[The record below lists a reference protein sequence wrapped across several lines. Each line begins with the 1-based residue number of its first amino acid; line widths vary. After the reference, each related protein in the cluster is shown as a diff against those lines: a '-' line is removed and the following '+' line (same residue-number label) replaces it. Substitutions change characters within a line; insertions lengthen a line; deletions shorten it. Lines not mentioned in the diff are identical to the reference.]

1 MDDTEGSSSSP
12 SCYLNADQI
21 PYAYT
26 GFAWG
31 ADIDANAIGLEW
43 SQAWLEE
50 TSLNSQSPQETPNA
64 NGDNLQ
70 YQSGT
75 NFSEEC
81 YNSGVYAANELE
93 VLPLP
98 NWNNSNETLD
108 LANLD
113 VLDNLLSISPIDLD
127 EIITN
132 SLSSLDYSIGPISQT
147 TSTELLANDIYCDP
161 YPETFNHTEAQQAYE
176 SYPIDWATHPPILN
190 NTVWDP
196 MHSSPYI
203 SSPTGVHLP
212 SLSSATLSPIS
223 SNSEIMSSPTQYS
236 NTNTST
242 STSQSNSNSTTPSSD
257 RSTSNSPPNTQNEY
271 TCTICSKTFSKRF
284 EFKYVLS
291 LPYPLLQILHTHSTS
306 LQTLTNYST
315 SKHKPLHTLPHA
327 CTICPHRTARRRD
340 MTRHI
345 AAKHKDVGPSG
356 SKSVSKPICPVGDC
370 KQGFARSDHL
380 LRHLRRK
387 HPGYELRS

>member
-12 SCYLNADQI
+12 SWSPNADQI
-21 PYAYT
+21 PYTYT
-26 GFAWG
+26 DFAWG
-31 ADIDANAIGLEW
+31 ADIDTNATGLEW
-43 SQAWLEE
+43 NQDWLEG
-50 TSLNSQSPQETPNA
+50 TSLNFESSQTTSNA
-64 NGDNLQ
+64 SGDSLQ
-70 YQSGT
+70 YQPGT
-75 NFSEEC
+75 NFSGEC
-81 YNSGVYAANELE
+81 YNSGVYATNELD
-93 VLPLP
+93 VLPVP
-98 NWNNSNETLD
+98 NWNNSNETLG

-161 YPETFNHTEAQQAYE
+161 FPATFNHTEAQQACE
-176 SYPIDWATHPPILN
+176 SYPIDWATHPPMLD
-190 NTVWDP
+190 NTIWDP
-196 MHSSPYI
+196 MQSSLHI
-203 SSPTGVHLP
+203 SSSTGVHLP
-212 SLSSATLSPIS
+212 SISSATISPIS
-223 SNSEIMSSPTQYS
+223 NNSEIMSSPTQYS

-242 STSQSNSNSTTPSSD
+242 STSRSNSNSTTPSSD
-257 RSTSNSPPNTQNEY
+257 RSTSNSPPSTQNEY
-271 TCTICSKTFSKRF
+271 TCIICSKTFSKRF
-284 EFKYVLS
+284 EFKYALS
-291 LPYPLLQILHTHSTS
+291 LPYPLLQILHIHSS
-306 LQTLTNYST
+306 PLQTLTNYFS

-345 AAKHKDVGPSG
+345 AAKHKGVGPSG
-356 SKSVSKPICPVGDC
+356 PKSVSKPICPVDDC